1 MRIDGSGFL
10 HDIKKITLEENIFNL
25 RNFVI
30 KKLTEECPMKSEG
43 HQKTTGPC
51 SELTKTKLKERLEG
65 KDAAILISEDD
76 GNKSFLQ
83 KSKGQDQTTENS
95 RNIPE
100 TSYKDQRSFK

>member
-30 KKLTEECPMKSEG
+30 KKLTEECPLKSEK
-43 HQKTTGPC
+43 HQNTTGPC

-65 KDAAILISEDD
+65 EDAAVMISEDD
-76 GNKSFLQ
+76 
-83 KSKGQDQTTENS
+83 
-95 RNIPE
+95 
-100 TSYKDQRSFK
+100 